1 MNTIAGILLLLAF
14 IGLLIGCNAAAIATR
29 VDGPL
34 RAAGIDESGE

>member
-14 IGLLIGCNAAAIATR
+14 VSLLAGCNAAAIAER

-34 RAAGIDESGE
+34 RVVGIDEAGE